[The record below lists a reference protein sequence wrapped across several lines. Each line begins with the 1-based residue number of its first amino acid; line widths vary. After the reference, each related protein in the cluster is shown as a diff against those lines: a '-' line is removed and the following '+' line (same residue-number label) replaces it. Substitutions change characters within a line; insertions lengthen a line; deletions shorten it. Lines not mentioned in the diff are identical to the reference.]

1 MANLQPTSYS
11 MVKIPENLLS
21 KEEDKDANVTTFILH
36 SIKSPSHSNETK
48 RKKKIQIGNVVK
60 LSQFAD
66 SMILYKSIRTNK

>member
-1 MANLQPTSYS
+1 

-48 RKKKIQIGNVVK
+48 RKKKSK
-60 LSQFAD
+60 LE
-66 SMILYKSIRTNK
+66 MK